1 MRARTKYILTAIF
14 AALLLVIGALAFLL
28 PASAKEEQRVTAS
41 AASTQ
46 SSWYKEG
53 EDEYWGYINFQ
64 PSSEQPIGASG
75 TCTVNLVHG
84 REWSYSSGG
93 VSGSTQGQTTI
104 TFRYAATGD
113 NHCLFMWVKAYQ
125 GMTTDSGYVTIHT
138 TKTSIA
144 AKSATCT
151 SAGNTAGQ
159 RCATC
164 SKDDPLNTSRTIPA
178 LGHAWRQYEA
188 QAPTCTEIGWNA
200 YLTCSRCNYTTYTE
214 IEALGHN
221 WESESVSSTGVYCS
235 DTRNTCTRC
244 SEVVYESTGTSSRDQ
259 HTTTSRVTSQATCT
273 STGRRQYTCTK
284 CSYSYSST
292 ISALG
297 HDYGSYV
304 TTTEPT
310 CTEAGVETATCSRC
324 TSTTSRAVSALGHYW
339 ESESV
344 SSTSL
349 YCSDTRSTCTRCS
362 EVIYESTGTSSRDRH
377 TYTSHVTSQATCT
390 STGRRQYTC
399 TKCSY
404 SYSSTISALGHD
416 LEEHNA
422 KAPTCTEI
430 GWNAYETCSRCD
442 YTTYEEIEATGHTP
456 GAAATCTTAQTC
468 TVCGTVLAEAL
479 GHDIEDHKAKAPTC
493 TEIGWNAYETCSRC
507 DYTTYEEIEATGH
520 TPGAAATC
528 TTAQTCTVCGTVL
541 AEALGHDIEE
551 HEAKAPTCTEIGWN
565 AYETCSRCNYT
576 TYEEIEATGHTPGAA
591 ATCTTAQTCSVCS
604 TVLAEALGHDIE
616 DHKAKAP
623 TCTEIGWN
631 AYETCSRCDYTTYSE
646 IEATGHTPG
655 AAATCTTA
663 QTCTVCGTV
672 LAEALS
678 HDIEEHEAK
687 APTCTEIGWNAY
699 ETCSRCDYTTYS
711 EIEATGHTPGAA
723 ATCTTA
729 QTCDVCGTVLAEAL
743 GHDYQ
748 NGYCDICGAI
758 DEAALEEDKGNAKNE
773 LDDLAQSVK
782 DEINASD
789 LPDDVKQDLIG
800 SVDQAIE
807 DAKGEVD
814 TAGDFTDIDS
824 ILQEVETEISNSI
837 LNAEKENAK
846 SELNGVA
853 AEIRDEINATDLPD
867 DVKQDLI
874 GQLNQAIEETSSEIE
889 AATSADGFSES
900 IDAVRS
906 EMATA
911 ILNAEKQQGVDS
923 LSDFAE
929 NVRSEIEAS
938 DLSEGEKADRYEQ
951 ISAVVE
957 SANADIRGAATAA
970 DVDRIVEAA
979 KDEIEGIQAIGHIA
993 GPAATCTTAQTCI
1006 VCGKELVPA
1015 LGHTPGAAAMCTTA
1029 QTCTVCGDMLAP
1041 ATGHTAADAVREN
1054 EVAPTCTANGSYEE
1068 VVYCDVCSVELSR
1081 RTVTVNA
1088 TGHTFGPDAT
1098 CTEDQ
1103 TCLVCGEV
1111 ISAATGHIPGPAAT
1125 CTAAQTCSVCGTVL
1139 TEALG
1144 HDLEEHDAQAP
1155 TCTEIG
1161 WNAYE
1166 TCSRCDYTTYSEI
1179 EATGHTAAEP
1189 VRENEVSATCTES
1202 GSYDSVVY
1210 CDVCNAELSRR
1221 IETIAAL
1228 WHDEIRHE
1236 AQAPT
1241 CTEIG
1246 WSAYVTCSRCDY
1258 TTFHAIAATGH
1269 TAAEAVRE
1277 NEVAP
1282 TCTANGSYDS
1292 VVYCDVCDTELSR
1305 NTVTVNATGHVFEN
1319 GYCSVCGAEENPALE
1334 NDKDATN
1341 EELDDIAQNVK
1352 DEINASDLPD
1362 DVKEDLI
1369 DRVDQA
1375 IEDAKGEVSGAQS
1388 SDELDEIVG
1397 SVNDTIEDA
1406 ILEAEKENAKSEL
1419 DDLAQSVK
1427 DEINASDLPDD
1438 VKEDL
1443 IGRVDQVIED
1453 AKAEIDAAQS
1463 ADGFDQIIENVT
1475 GELDEL
1481 VNGTDT
1487 PDTSLEAEKESAKN
1501 ELDDLAQSVKDE
1513 INASDL
1519 PDDVKEDLI
1528 GSVDQVIEDA
1538 KAEIDAAQSA
1548 DGFDQLIEDVTGEL
1562 DELVSGTSGTEET
1575 KGELWPWLV
1584 GAVVLAL
1591 ILSAL
1596 YAILRI
1602 RKARKYGQTVGAKI
1616 IITIAVISILI
1627 FVVIIGIAVLLFSL
1641 I

>member
-479 GHDIEDHKAKAPTC
+479 GHDIE
-493 TEIGWNAYETCSRC
+493 
-507 DYTTYEEIEATGH
+507 
-520 TPGAAATC
+520 
-528 TTAQTCTVCGTVL
+528 
-541 AEALGHDIEE
+541 
-551 HEAKAPTCTEIGWN
+551 
-565 AYETCSRCNYT
+565 
-576 TYEEIEATGHTPGAA
+576 
-591 ATCTTAQTCSVCS
+591 
-604 TVLAEALGHDIE
+604 
-616 DHKAKAP
+616 
-623 TCTEIGWN
+623 
-631 AYETCSRCDYTTYSE
+631 
-646 IEATGHTPG
+646 
-655 AAATCTTA
+655 
-663 QTCTVCGTV
+663 
-672 LAEALS
+672 
-678 HDIEEHEAK
+678 EHEAK

-814 TAGDFTDIDS
+814 TVGDFTDIDS

-1369 DRVDQA
+1369 
-1375 IEDAKGEVSGAQS
+1375 
-1388 SDELDEIVG
+1388 
-1397 SVNDTIEDA
+1397 
-1406 ILEAEKENAKSEL
+1406 
-1419 DDLAQSVK
+1419 
-1427 DEINASDLPDD
+1427 
-1438 VKEDL
+1438 
-1443 IGRVDQVIED
+1443 GRVDQVIED

>member
-1 MRARTKYILTAIF
+1 M
-14 AALLLVIGALAFLL
+14 
-28 PASAKEEQRVTAS
+28 
-41 AASTQ
+41 
-46 SSWYKEG
+46 
-53 EDEYWGYINFQ
+53 
-64 PSSEQPIGASG
+64 
-75 TCTVNLVHG
+75 
-84 REWSYSSGG
+84 
-93 VSGSTQGQTTI
+93 
-104 TFRYAATGD
+104 
-113 NHCLFMWVKAYQ
+113 
-125 GMTTDSGYVTIHT
+125 
-138 TKTSIA
+138 
-144 AKSATCT
+144 
-151 SAGNTAGQ
+151 
-159 RCATC
+159 
-164 SKDDPLNTSRTIPA
+164 
-178 LGHAWRQYEA
+178 
-188 QAPTCTEIGWNA
+188 
-200 YLTCSRCNYTTYTE
+200 
-214 IEALGHN
+214 
-221 WESESVSSTGVYCS
+221 
-235 DTRNTCTRC
+235 
-244 SEVVYESTGTSSRDQ
+244 
-259 HTTTSRVTSQATCT
+259 
-273 STGRRQYTCTK
+273 
-284 CSYSYSST
+284 
-292 ISALG
+292 
-297 HDYGSYV
+297 
-304 TTTEPT
+304 
-310 CTEAGVETATCSRC
+310 
-324 TSTTSRAVSALGHYW
+324 
-339 ESESV
+339 
-344 SSTSL
+344 
-349 YCSDTRSTCTRCS
+349 
-362 EVIYESTGTSSRDRH
+362 
-377 TYTSHVTSQATCT
+377 TSQATCT

-442 YTTYEEIEATGHTP
+442 YTTYSEIEATGHTP
-456 GAAATCTTAQTC
+456 GAAATCTTTQTC
-468 TVCGTVLAEAL
+468 DVCGTVLAEAL
-479 GHDIEDHKAKAPTC
+479 GHDIEEHEAKAPTC
-493 TEIGWNAYETCSRC
+493 TEIGCNAYETCSRC

-528 TTAQTCTVCGTVL
+528 TTAQTCDVCGTVL
-541 AEALGHDIEE
+541 AEALDHDLMQ
-551 HEAKAPTCTEIGWN
+551 HEA
-565 AYETCSRCNYT
+565 
-576 TYEEIEATGHTPGAA
+576 
-591 ATCTTAQTCSVCS
+591 Q
-604 TVLAEALGHDIE
+604 
-616 DHKAKAP
+616 AP

-646 IEATGHTPG
+646 IEATGHTSG

-663 QTCTVCGTV
+663 QTCDVCGTV
-672 LAEALS
+672 LAEALG
-678 HDIEEHEAK
+678 HDLTQHDAQ

-699 ETCSRCDYTTYS
+699 EECSRCDYTTYS

-748 NGYCDICGAI
+748 NGYCDVCGAI
-758 DEAALEEDKGNAKNE
+758 DEASLEEDKGNAKNE

-853 AEIRDEINATDLPD
+853 TEIRDEINATDLPD

-874 GQLNQAIEETSSEIE
+874 EQLDQAISATTSEIE

-1397 SVNDTIEDA
+1397 SVNDAIEDA

-1453 AKAEIDAAQS
+1453 AKAEIDAAQGS
-1463 ADGFDQIIENVT
+1463 GDRGR
-1475 GELDEL
+1475 
-1481 VNGTDT
+1481 
-1487 PDTSLEAEKESAKN
+1487 ESG
-1501 ELDDLAQSVKDE
+1501 DRCCPVCRW
-1513 INASDL
+1513 
-1519 PDDVKEDLI
+1519 
-1528 GSVDQVIEDA
+1528 
-1538 KAEIDAAQSA
+1538 
-1548 DGFDQLIEDVTGEL
+1548 F
-1562 DELVSGTSGTEET
+1562 
-1575 KGELWPWLV
+1575 
-1584 GAVVLAL
+1584 
-1591 ILSAL
+1591 
-1596 YAILRI
+1596 
-1602 RKARKYGQTVGAKI
+1602 
-1616 IITIAVISILI
+1616 
-1627 FVVIIGIAVLLFSL
+1627 
-1641 I
+1641 

>member
-1 MRARTKYILTAIF
+1 M
-14 AALLLVIGALAFLL
+14 
-28 PASAKEEQRVTAS
+28 
-41 AASTQ
+41 
-46 SSWYKEG
+46 
-53 EDEYWGYINFQ
+53 
-64 PSSEQPIGASG
+64 
-75 TCTVNLVHG
+75 
-84 REWSYSSGG
+84 
-93 VSGSTQGQTTI
+93 
-104 TFRYAATGD
+104 
-113 NHCLFMWVKAYQ
+113 
-125 GMTTDSGYVTIHT
+125 
-138 TKTSIA
+138 
-144 AKSATCT
+144 
-151 SAGNTAGQ
+151 
-159 RCATC
+159 
-164 SKDDPLNTSRTIPA
+164 
-178 LGHAWRQYEA
+178 
-188 QAPTCTEIGWNA
+188 
-200 YLTCSRCNYTTYTE
+200 
-214 IEALGHN
+214 
-221 WESESVSSTGVYCS
+221 
-235 DTRNTCTRC
+235 
-244 SEVVYESTGTSSRDQ
+244 
-259 HTTTSRVTSQATCT
+259 
-273 STGRRQYTCTK
+273 
-284 CSYSYSST
+284 
-292 ISALG
+292 
-297 HDYGSYV
+297 
-304 TTTEPT
+304 
-310 CTEAGVETATCSRC
+310 
-324 TSTTSRAVSALGHYW
+324 
-339 ESESV
+339 
-344 SSTSL
+344 
-349 YCSDTRSTCTRCS
+349 
-362 EVIYESTGTSSRDRH
+362 
-377 TYTSHVTSQATCT
+377 TSQATCT

-422 KAPTCTEI
+422 KEPTCTEI
-430 GWNAYETCSRCD
+430 GWNAYETCSRCG
-442 YTTYEEIEATGHTP
+442 YTTYSEIEATGHTP
-456 GAAATCTTAQTC
+456 GTAATCTSAQTC
-468 TVCGTVLAEAL
+468 SVCSTVLAEAL

-541 AEALGHDIEE
+541 AEALG
-551 HEAKAPTCTEIGWN
+551 
-565 AYETCSRCNYT
+565 
-576 TYEEIEATGHTPGAA
+576 
-591 ATCTTAQTCSVCS
+591 
-604 TVLAEALGHDIE
+604 
-616 DHKAKAP
+616 
-623 TCTEIGWN
+623 
-631 AYETCSRCDYTTYSE
+631 
-646 IEATGHTPG
+646 
-655 AAATCTTA
+655 
-663 QTCTVCGTV
+663 
-672 LAEALS
+672 

-1397 SVNDTIEDA
+1397 SVNDAIEDA
-1406 ILEAEKENAKSEL
+1406 ILEAEKENAKS
-1419 DDLAQSVK
+1419 
-1427 DEINASDLPDD
+1427 
-1438 VKEDL
+1438 
-1443 IGRVDQVIED
+1443 
-1453 AKAEIDAAQS
+1453 
-1463 ADGFDQIIENVT
+1463 
-1475 GELDEL
+1475 
-1481 VNGTDT
+1481 
-1487 PDTSLEAEKESAKN
+1487 

-1596 YAILRI
+1596 YAILRV

>member
-297 HDYGSYV
+297 HD
-304 TTTEPT
+304 
-310 CTEAGVETATCSRC
+310 
-324 TSTTSRAVSALGHYW
+324 
-339 ESESV
+339 
-344 SSTSL
+344 
-349 YCSDTRSTCTRCS
+349 
-362 EVIYESTGTSSRDRH
+362 
-377 TYTSHVTSQATCT
+377 
-390 STGRRQYTC
+390 
-399 TKCSY
+399 
-404 SYSSTISALGHD
+404 

-541 AEALGHDIEE
+541 AEALG
-551 HEAKAPTCTEIGWN
+551 
-565 AYETCSRCNYT
+565 
-576 TYEEIEATGHTPGAA
+576 
-591 ATCTTAQTCSVCS
+591 
-604 TVLAEALGHDIE
+604 
-616 DHKAKAP
+616 
-623 TCTEIGWN
+623 
-631 AYETCSRCDYTTYSE
+631 
-646 IEATGHTPG
+646 
-655 AAATCTTA
+655 
-663 QTCTVCGTV
+663 
-672 LAEALS
+672 

>member
-53 EDEYWGYINFQ
+53 EDEYWGYINFL

-292 ISALG
+292 VSALG

-377 TYTSHVTSQATCT
+377 TYTSRVTSQATCT

-422 KAPTCTEI
+422 KEPTCTEI
-430 GWNAYETCSRCD
+430 GWNAYETCSRCG
-442 YTTYEEIEATGHTP
+442 YTTYSEIEATGHTP
-456 GAAATCTTAQTC
+456 GTAATCTSAQTC
-468 TVCGTVLAEAL
+468 SVCSTVLAEAL

-565 AYETCSRCNYT
+565 AYETCSRCDYT
-576 TYEEIEATGHTPGAA
+576 TYEEIEVTGHTPGAA

-631 AYETCSRCDYTTYSE
+631 AYETCSRCDYTTYEE

-687 APTCTEIGWNAY
+687 
-699 ETCSRCDYTTYS
+699 
-711 EIEATGHTPGAA
+711 
-723 ATCTTA
+723 
-729 QTCDVCGTVLAEAL
+729 
-743 GHDYQ
+743 
-748 NGYCDICGAI
+748 
-758 DEAALEEDKGNAKNE
+758 
-773 LDDLAQSVK
+773 
-782 DEINASD
+782 
-789 LPDDVKQDLIG
+789 
-800 SVDQAIE
+800 
-807 DAKGEVD
+807 
-814 TAGDFTDIDS
+814 
-824 ILQEVETEISNSI
+824 
-837 LNAEKENAK
+837 
-846 SELNGVA
+846 
-853 AEIRDEINATDLPD
+853 
-867 DVKQDLI
+867 
-874 GQLNQAIEETSSEIE
+874 
-889 AATSADGFSES
+889 
-900 IDAVRS
+900 
-906 EMATA
+906 
-911 ILNAEKQQGVDS
+911 
-923 LSDFAE
+923 
-929 NVRSEIEAS
+929 
-938 DLSEGEKADRYEQ
+938 
-951 ISAVVE
+951 
-957 SANADIRGAATAA
+957 
-970 DVDRIVEAA
+970 
-979 KDEIEGIQAIGHIA
+979 
-993 GPAATCTTAQTCI
+993 
-1006 VCGKELVPA
+1006 
-1015 LGHTPGAAAMCTTA
+1015 
-1029 QTCTVCGDMLAP
+1029 
-1041 ATGHTAADAVREN
+1041 
-1054 EVAPTCTANGSYEE
+1054 
-1068 VVYCDVCSVELSR
+1068 
-1081 RTVTVNA
+1081 
-1088 TGHTFGPDAT
+1088 
-1098 CTEDQ
+1098 
-1103 TCLVCGEV
+1103 
-1111 ISAATGHIPGPAAT
+1111 
-1125 CTAAQTCSVCGTVL
+1125 
-1139 TEALG
+1139 
-1144 HDLEEHDAQAP
+1144 
-1155 TCTEIG
+1155 
-1161 WNAYE
+1161 
-1166 TCSRCDYTTYSEI
+1166 
-1179 EATGHTAAEP
+1179 
-1189 VRENEVSATCTES
+1189 
-1202 GSYDSVVY
+1202 
-1210 CDVCNAELSRR
+1210 
-1221 IETIAAL
+1221 
-1228 WHDEIRHE
+1228 
-1236 AQAPT
+1236 APT

-1397 SVNDTIEDA
+1397 SVNDAIEDA

-1443 IGRVDQVIED
+1443 IGR
-1453 AKAEIDAAQS
+1453 
-1463 ADGFDQIIENVT
+1463 
-1475 GELDEL
+1475 
-1481 VNGTDT
+1481 
-1487 PDTSLEAEKESAKN
+1487 
-1501 ELDDLAQSVKDE
+1501 
-1513 INASDL
+1513 
-1519 PDDVKEDLI
+1519 
-1528 GSVDQVIEDA
+1528 VDQVIEDA

>member
-53 EDEYWGYINFQ
+53 EDEYWGYINFL

-292 ISALG
+292 VSALG

-377 TYTSHVTSQATCT
+377 TYTSRVTSQATCT

-422 KAPTCTEI
+422 KEPTCTEI
-430 GWNAYETCSRCD
+430 GWNAYETCSRCG
-442 YTTYEEIEATGHTP
+442 YTTYSEIEATGHTP
-456 GAAATCTTAQTC
+456 GTAATCTSAQTC
-468 TVCGTVLAEAL
+468 SVCSTVLAEAL

-565 AYETCSRCNYT
+565 AYETCSRCDYT
-576 TYEEIEATGHTPGAA
+576 TYEEIEVTGHTPGAA

-631 AYETCSRCDYTTYSE
+631 AYETCSRCDYTTYEE

-687 APTCTEIGWNAY
+687 
-699 ETCSRCDYTTYS
+699 
-711 EIEATGHTPGAA
+711 
-723 ATCTTA
+723 
-729 QTCDVCGTVLAEAL
+729 
-743 GHDYQ
+743 
-748 NGYCDICGAI
+748 
-758 DEAALEEDKGNAKNE
+758 
-773 LDDLAQSVK
+773 
-782 DEINASD
+782 
-789 LPDDVKQDLIG
+789 
-800 SVDQAIE
+800 
-807 DAKGEVD
+807 
-814 TAGDFTDIDS
+814 
-824 ILQEVETEISNSI
+824 
-837 LNAEKENAK
+837 
-846 SELNGVA
+846 
-853 AEIRDEINATDLPD
+853 
-867 DVKQDLI
+867 
-874 GQLNQAIEETSSEIE
+874 
-889 AATSADGFSES
+889 
-900 IDAVRS
+900 
-906 EMATA
+906 
-911 ILNAEKQQGVDS
+911 
-923 LSDFAE
+923 
-929 NVRSEIEAS
+929 
-938 DLSEGEKADRYEQ
+938 
-951 ISAVVE
+951 
-957 SANADIRGAATAA
+957 
-970 DVDRIVEAA
+970 
-979 KDEIEGIQAIGHIA
+979 
-993 GPAATCTTAQTCI
+993 
-1006 VCGKELVPA
+1006 
-1015 LGHTPGAAAMCTTA
+1015 
-1029 QTCTVCGDMLAP
+1029 
-1041 ATGHTAADAVREN
+1041 
-1054 EVAPTCTANGSYEE
+1054 
-1068 VVYCDVCSVELSR
+1068 
-1081 RTVTVNA
+1081 
-1088 TGHTFGPDAT
+1088 
-1098 CTEDQ
+1098 
-1103 TCLVCGEV
+1103 
-1111 ISAATGHIPGPAAT
+1111 
-1125 CTAAQTCSVCGTVL
+1125 
-1139 TEALG
+1139 
-1144 HDLEEHDAQAP
+1144 
-1155 TCTEIG
+1155 
-1161 WNAYE
+1161 
-1166 TCSRCDYTTYSEI
+1166 
-1179 EATGHTAAEP
+1179 
-1189 VRENEVSATCTES
+1189 
-1202 GSYDSVVY
+1202 
-1210 CDVCNAELSRR
+1210 
-1221 IETIAAL
+1221 
-1228 WHDEIRHE
+1228 
-1236 AQAPT
+1236 APT

-1397 SVNDTIEDA
+1397 SVNDAIEDA

-1475 GELDEL
+1475 TELDGL

>member
-259 HTTTSRVTSQATCT
+259 HTTTSRVISQATCT

-377 TYTSHVTSQATCT
+377 TYTSRVTSQATCT

-442 YTTYEEIEATGHTP
+442 YTTYEEIE
-456 GAAATCTTAQTC
+456 
-468 TVCGTVLAEAL
+468 V
-479 GHDIEDHKAKAPTC
+479 
-493 TEIGWNAYETCSRC
+493 
-507 DYTTYEEIEATGH
+507 
-520 TPGAAATC
+520 
-528 TTAQTCTVCGTVL
+528 
-541 AEALGHDIEE
+541 
-551 HEAKAPTCTEIGWN
+551 
-565 AYETCSRCNYT
+565 
-576 TYEEIEATGHTPGAA
+576 TGHTPGAA

-672 LAEALS
+672 LTEALS

-837 LNAEKENAK
+837 LNTEKENAK

-1210 CDVCNAELSRR
+1210 CDGCNAELSRR

-1397 SVNDTIEDA
+1397 SVNDAIEDA

-1475 GELDEL
+1475 TELDGL

>member
-1 MRARTKYILTAIF
+1 MRTRTKYILTAIL
-14 AALLLVIGALAFLL
+14 AALLLVIGAIAFLL

-41 AASTQ
+41 AASMNST
-46 SSWYKEG
+46 WEKYG
-53 EDEYWGYINFQ
+53 DGYWGYIDFQ
-64 PSSEQPIGASG
+64 PGSESSATSGSSTVSYDDGYGYSWYVSDNTGETWSSSTLHFERQDTEYGTPCQYRWYVTYSIQGTVASG
-75 TCTVNLVHG
+75 
-84 REWSYSSGG
+84 S
-93 VSGSTQGQTTI
+93 
-104 TFRYAATGD
+104 
-113 NHCLFMWVKAYQ
+113 
-125 GMTTDSGYVTIHT
+125 VTIHPR
-138 TKTSIA
+138 KYQLPA
-144 AKSATCT
+144 YEATCT
-151 SAGNTAGQ
+151 SAGQTGGYICQFCGSTYPYQPN
-159 RCATC
+159 
-164 SKDDPLNTSRTIPA
+164 RTIPA
-178 LGHAWRQYEA
+178 LGHDLTQHDAKE
-188 QAPTCTEIGWNA
+188 PTCTSVGWEA
-200 YLTCSRCNYTTYTE
+200 YEDCSRCDYTTYAE
-214 IEALGHN
+214 IEALGHD
-221 WESESVSSTGVYCS
+221 WESESVTSTISYCS

-244 SEVVYESTGTSSRDQ
+244 NEFVYESTGTSSREQ
-259 HTTTSRVTSQATCT
+259 HTYTSNVTSQATCT
-273 STGRRQYTCTK
+273 TTGRRRYTCTK
-284 CSYSYSST
+284 CSYSYLAV

-297 HDYGSYV
+297 HNYGSYV

-310 CTEAGVETATCSRC
+310 CAEAGVETASCSRC
-324 TSTTSRAVSALGHYW
+324 TSTTTRTVSALGHDW
-339 ESESV
+339 ETESV
-344 SSTSL
+344 SSTYA
-349 YCSDTRSTCTRCS
+349 YCSDTRNTCTRCS
-362 EVIYESTGTSSRDRH
+362 EVIYESTGTSSRDSH
-377 TYTSHVTSQATCT
+377 TLTSRVTSQATCT
-390 STGRRQYTC
+390 SAGTRLYSC
-399 TKCSY
+399 NKCSY
-404 SYSSTISALGHD
+404 SYSSTISALGHNYGSYVTTTEPTCTEAGIETASCSRCTSTTTRAVSALGHD
-416 LEEHNA
+416 LEDHAAQAPTCTEIGWNAYETCSRCDYTTYEEIEATGHTPGAAATCTTAQTCDVCSTVLAEALGHDLTQHEA

-468 TVCGTVLAEAL
+468 
-479 GHDIEDHKAKAPTC
+479 
-493 TEIGWNAYETCSRC
+493 
-507 DYTTYEEIEATGH
+507 
-520 TPGAAATC
+520 
-528 TTAQTCTVCGTVL
+528 
-541 AEALGHDIEE
+541 
-551 HEAKAPTCTEIGWN
+551 
-565 AYETCSRCNYT
+565 
-576 TYEEIEATGHTPGAA
+576 
-591 ATCTTAQTCSVCS
+591 
-604 TVLAEALGHDIE
+604 
-616 DHKAKAP
+616 
-623 TCTEIGWN
+623 
-631 AYETCSRCDYTTYSE
+631 
-646 IEATGHTPG
+646 
-655 AAATCTTA
+655 
-663 QTCTVCGTV
+663 
-672 LAEALS
+672 
-678 HDIEEHEAK
+678 
-687 APTCTEIGWNAY
+687 
-699 ETCSRCDYTTYS
+699 
-711 EIEATGHTPGAA
+711 
-723 ATCTTA
+723 
-729 QTCDVCGTVLAEAL
+729 DVCGTVLAEAL

-748 NGYCDICGAI
+748 NGYCDVCGTI

-789 LPDDVKQDLIG
+789 LPNDVKQDLIG

-814 TAGDFTDIDS
+814 TAGDFADIDS
-824 ILQEVETEISNSI
+824 ILQEVETEINNS
-837 LNAEKENAK
+837 
-846 SELNGVA
+846 
-853 AEIRDEINATDLPD
+853 
-867 DVKQDLI
+867 
-874 GQLNQAIEETSSEIE
+874 
-889 AATSADGFSES
+889 
-900 IDAVRS
+900 
-906 EMATA
+906 
-911 ILNAEKQQGVDS
+911 ILNAEKQQGIDD
-923 LSDFAE
+923 LSNFAE

-1015 LGHTPGAAAMCTTA
+1015 LGHTPGAAATCTTA
-1029 QTCTVCGDMLAP
+1029 QTCSVCGTVLAP

-1125 CTAAQTCSVCGTVL
+1125 CTTAQTCSVCGTVL
-1139 TEALG
+1139 AEALG
-1144 HDLEEHDAQAP
+1144 HDLTQYEAQAP

-1166 TCSRCDYTTYSEI
+1166 TCSRCDYTTYEEI
-1179 EATGHTAAEP
+1179 GAAGHTAAEP
-1189 VRENEVSATCTES
+1189 VRENEVAATCTES

-1221 IETIAAL
+1221 TVTIAAL

-1258 TTFHAIAATGH
+1258 TTFRAIAATGH
-1269 TAAEAVRE
+1269 TTAEAVRE

-1282 TCTANGSYDS
+1282 TCTTNGSYDS
-1292 VVYCDVCDTELSR
+1292 VVYCDVCDAELSR
-1305 NTVTVNATGHVFEN
+1305 NTVTVDATGHVFEN
-1319 GYCSVCGAEENPALE
+1319 GYCGVCGAEENPALE
-1334 NDKDATN
+1334 NDKDTTN

-1369 DRVDQA
+1369 DRVDQV

-1397 SVNDTIEDA
+1397 SVNDAIEDA
-1406 ILEAEKENAKSEL
+1406 ILEAEKEN
-1419 DDLAQSVK
+1419 
-1427 DEINASDLPDD
+1427 
-1438 VKEDL
+1438 
-1443 IGRVDQVIED
+1443 
-1453 AKAEIDAAQS
+1453 
-1463 ADGFDQIIENVT
+1463 T
-1475 GELDEL
+1475 
-1481 VNGTDT
+1481 
-1487 PDTSLEAEKESAKN
+1487 KN

-1528 GSVDQVIEDA
+1528 GSVDQAIEDA

-1548 DGFDQLIEDVTGEL
+1548 DGFDQLIENVTAEL
-1562 DELVSGTSGTEET
+1562 DELVSGTSGTEEA

-1584 GAVVLAL
+1584 GAIVLAL

-1596 YAILRI
+1596 YATLRI

>member
-479 GHDIEDHKAKAPTC
+479 GHDIE
-493 TEIGWNAYETCSRC
+493 
-507 DYTTYEEIEATGH
+507 
-520 TPGAAATC
+520 
-528 TTAQTCTVCGTVL
+528 
-541 AEALGHDIEE
+541 E

-616 DHKAKAP
+616 DHKAK
-623 TCTEIGWN
+623 
-631 AYETCSRCDYTTYSE
+631 
-646 IEATGHTPG
+646 
-655 AAATCTTA
+655 
-663 QTCTVCGTV
+663 
-672 LAEALS
+672 
-678 HDIEEHEAK
+678 
-687 APTCTEIGWNAY
+687 
-699 ETCSRCDYTTYS
+699 
-711 EIEATGHTPGAA
+711 
-723 ATCTTA
+723 
-729 QTCDVCGTVLAEAL
+729 
-743 GHDYQ
+743 
-748 NGYCDICGAI
+748 
-758 DEAALEEDKGNAKNE
+758 
-773 LDDLAQSVK
+773 
-782 DEINASD
+782 
-789 LPDDVKQDLIG
+789 
-800 SVDQAIE
+800 
-807 DAKGEVD
+807 
-814 TAGDFTDIDS
+814 
-824 ILQEVETEISNSI
+824 
-837 LNAEKENAK
+837 
-846 SELNGVA
+846 
-853 AEIRDEINATDLPD
+853 
-867 DVKQDLI
+867 
-874 GQLNQAIEETSSEIE
+874 
-889 AATSADGFSES
+889 
-900 IDAVRS
+900 
-906 EMATA
+906 
-911 ILNAEKQQGVDS
+911 
-923 LSDFAE
+923 
-929 NVRSEIEAS
+929 
-938 DLSEGEKADRYEQ
+938 
-951 ISAVVE
+951 
-957 SANADIRGAATAA
+957 
-970 DVDRIVEAA
+970 
-979 KDEIEGIQAIGHIA
+979 
-993 GPAATCTTAQTCI
+993 
-1006 VCGKELVPA
+1006 
-1015 LGHTPGAAAMCTTA
+1015 
-1029 QTCTVCGDMLAP
+1029 
-1041 ATGHTAADAVREN
+1041 
-1054 EVAPTCTANGSYEE
+1054 
-1068 VVYCDVCSVELSR
+1068 
-1081 RTVTVNA
+1081 
-1088 TGHTFGPDAT
+1088 
-1098 CTEDQ
+1098 
-1103 TCLVCGEV
+1103 
-1111 ISAATGHIPGPAAT
+1111 
-1125 CTAAQTCSVCGTVL
+1125 
-1139 TEALG
+1139 
-1144 HDLEEHDAQAP
+1144 
-1155 TCTEIG
+1155 
-1161 WNAYE
+1161 
-1166 TCSRCDYTTYSEI
+1166 
-1179 EATGHTAAEP
+1179 
-1189 VRENEVSATCTES
+1189 
-1202 GSYDSVVY
+1202 
-1210 CDVCNAELSRR
+1210 
-1221 IETIAAL
+1221 
-1228 WHDEIRHE
+1228 
-1236 AQAPT
+1236 APT

>member
-1 MRARTKYILTAIF
+1 M
-14 AALLLVIGALAFLL
+14 
-28 PASAKEEQRVTAS
+28 
-41 AASTQ
+41 
-46 SSWYKEG
+46 
-53 EDEYWGYINFQ
+53 
-64 PSSEQPIGASG
+64 
-75 TCTVNLVHG
+75 
-84 REWSYSSGG
+84 
-93 VSGSTQGQTTI
+93 
-104 TFRYAATGD
+104 
-113 NHCLFMWVKAYQ
+113 
-125 GMTTDSGYVTIHT
+125 
-138 TKTSIA
+138 
-144 AKSATCT
+144 
-151 SAGNTAGQ
+151 
-159 RCATC
+159 
-164 SKDDPLNTSRTIPA
+164 
-178 LGHAWRQYEA
+178 
-188 QAPTCTEIGWNA
+188 
-200 YLTCSRCNYTTYTE
+200 
-214 IEALGHN
+214 
-221 WESESVSSTGVYCS
+221 
-235 DTRNTCTRC
+235 
-244 SEVVYESTGTSSRDQ
+244 
-259 HTTTSRVTSQATCT
+259 TSQATCT
-273 STGRRQYTCTK
+273 SAGTRLYSCNK

-297 HDYGSYV
+297 HNYGSYV

-310 CTEAGVETATCSRC
+310 CTEAGIETASCSRC
-324 TSTTSRAVSALGHYW
+324 TSTTTRAVSALGH
-339 ESESV
+339 
-344 SSTSL
+344 
-349 YCSDTRSTCTRCS
+349 
-362 EVIYESTGTSSRDRH
+362 
-377 TYTSHVTSQATCT
+377 
-390 STGRRQYTC
+390 
-399 TKCSY
+399 
-404 SYSSTISALGHD
+404 D
-416 LEEHNA
+416 LEDHA
-422 KAPTCTEI
+422 AQAPTCTEI

-468 TVCGTVLAEAL
+468 DVCGTVLTEALGHDLTQHAAQTPTCTEIGWNDYETCGRCDYTTYSEIEATGHTFGPDATCTEDQTCTVCGEVISAATGHIPGPAATCTTAQTCSVCGTVLTEALGHDLTQHEAQAPTCTEIGWNAYETCSRCDYTTYEEIEATGHTPSAAATCTTAQTCDVCDTVLAEAL
-479 GHDIEDHKAKAPTC
+479 GHDLEDHVAQAPTC

-528 TTAQTCTVCGTVL
+528 TTAQTC
-541 AEALGHDIEE
+541 
-551 HEAKAPTCTEIGWN
+551 
-565 AYETCSRCNYT
+565 
-576 TYEEIEATGHTPGAA
+576 
-591 ATCTTAQTCSVCS
+591 
-604 TVLAEALGHDIE
+604 
-616 DHKAKAP
+616 
-623 TCTEIGWN
+623 
-631 AYETCSRCDYTTYSE
+631 
-646 IEATGHTPG
+646 
-655 AAATCTTA
+655 
-663 QTCTVCGTV
+663 
-672 LAEALS
+672 
-678 HDIEEHEAK
+678 
-687 APTCTEIGWNAY
+687 
-699 ETCSRCDYTTYS
+699 
-711 EIEATGHTPGAA
+711 
-723 ATCTTA
+723 
-729 QTCDVCGTVLAEAL
+729 DVCGTVLAEAL

-748 NGYCDICGAI
+748 NGYCDVCGTI

-789 LPDDVKQDLIG
+789 LPNDVKQDLIG

-814 TAGDFTDIDS
+814 TAGDFADIDS
-824 ILQEVETEISNSI
+824 ILQEVETEINNS
-837 LNAEKENAK
+837 
-846 SELNGVA
+846 
-853 AEIRDEINATDLPD
+853 
-867 DVKQDLI
+867 
-874 GQLNQAIEETSSEIE
+874 
-889 AATSADGFSES
+889 
-900 IDAVRS
+900 
-906 EMATA
+906 
-911 ILNAEKQQGVDS
+911 ILNAEKQQGIDD
-923 LSDFAE
+923 LSNFAE

-1015 LGHTPGAAAMCTTA
+1015 LGHTPGAAATCTTA
-1029 QTCTVCGDMLAP
+1029 QTCSVCGTVLAP

-1125 CTAAQTCSVCGTVL
+1125 CTTAQTCSVCGTVL
-1139 TEALG
+1139 AEALG
-1144 HDLEEHDAQAP
+1144 HDLTQYEAQAP

-1166 TCSRCDYTTYSEI
+1166 TCSRCDYTTYEEI
-1179 EATGHTAAEP
+1179 GAAGHTAAEP
-1189 VRENEVSATCTES
+1189 VRENEVAATCTES

-1221 IETIAAL
+1221 TVTIAAL

-1258 TTFHAIAATGH
+1258 TTFRAIAATGH
-1269 TAAEAVRE
+1269 TTAEAVRE

-1282 TCTANGSYDS
+1282 TCTTNGSYDS
-1292 VVYCDVCDTELSR
+1292 VVYCDVCDAELSR
-1305 NTVTVNATGHVFEN
+1305 NTVTVDATGHVFEN
-1319 GYCSVCGAEENPALE
+1319 GYCGVCGAEENPALE
-1334 NDKDATN
+1334 NDKDTTN

-1369 DRVDQA
+1369 DRVDQV

-1397 SVNDTIEDA
+1397 SVNDAIEDA
-1406 ILEAEKENAKSEL
+1406 ILEAEKEN
-1419 DDLAQSVK
+1419 
-1427 DEINASDLPDD
+1427 
-1438 VKEDL
+1438 
-1443 IGRVDQVIED
+1443 
-1453 AKAEIDAAQS
+1453 
-1463 ADGFDQIIENVT
+1463 T
-1475 GELDEL
+1475 
-1481 VNGTDT
+1481 
-1487 PDTSLEAEKESAKN
+1487 KN

-1528 GSVDQVIEDA
+1528 GSVDQAIEDA

-1548 DGFDQLIEDVTGEL
+1548 DGFDQLIENVTAEL
-1562 DELVSGTSGTEET
+1562 DELVSGTSGTEEA

-1584 GAVVLAL
+1584 GAIVLAL

-1596 YAILRI
+1596 YATLRI

>member
-104 TFRYAATGD
+104 TFTYAATGD
-113 NHCLFMWVKAYQ
+113 NHCLFRWVKTYQ

-284 CSYSYSST
+284 CSYSYYTT

-297 HDYGSYV
+297 HNYGSYV

-310 CTEAGVETATCSRC
+310 CTEAGIKTATCSRC
-324 TSTTSRAVSALGHYW
+324 TSTTTHA
-339 ESESV
+339 
-344 SSTSL
+344 
-349 YCSDTRSTCTRCS
+349 
-362 EVIYESTGTSSRDRH
+362 
-377 TYTSHVTSQATCT
+377 
-390 STGRRQYTC
+390 
-399 TKCSY
+399 
-404 SYSSTISALGHD
+404 ISALGHD
-416 LEEHNA
+416 IEEHEA
-422 KAPTCTEI
+422 QAPTCTEI

-442 YTTYEEIEATGHTP
+442 YTTYAEIEATGHTP

-479 GHDIEDHKAKAPTC
+479 GHDLEKHEAKAPTC

-507 DYTTYEEIEATGH
+507 DYTTYEEIKATGH
-520 TPGAAATC
+520 TPGVAATC
-528 TTAQTCTVCGTVL
+528 TTAQTCDVCGTVL
-541 AEALGHDIEE
+541 AEELGHDLTQ
-551 HEAKAPTCTEIGWN
+551 HDAQAPTCTEIGWN
-565 AYETCSRCNYT
+565 AYE
-576 TYEEIEATGHTPGAA
+576 E
-591 ATCTTAQTCSVCS
+591 
-604 TVLAEALGHDIE
+604 
-616 DHKAKAP
+616 
-623 TCTEIGWN
+623 
-631 AYETCSRCDYTTYSE
+631 CSRCDYTTYSE

-672 LAEALS
+672 LAEAL
-678 HDIEEHEAK
+678 
-687 APTCTEIGWNAY
+687 
-699 ETCSRCDYTTYS
+699 
-711 EIEATGHTPGAA
+711 
-723 ATCTTA
+723 
-729 QTCDVCGTVLAEAL
+729 

-748 NGYCDICGAI
+748 NGYCDVCGAI

-773 LDDLAQSVK
+773 LDNLAQSVK

-814 TAGDFTDIDS
+814 TAGDFADIDS
-824 ILQEVETEISNSI
+824 ILQEVETEIGNSI

-846 SELNGVA
+846 SELSGVA
-853 AEIRDEINATDLPD
+853 SEIRDEINATDLPD

-874 GQLNQAIEETSSEIE
+874 GQLDQAIEEMASEIE

-900 IDAVRS
+900 IDAVRN

-911 ILNAEKQQGVDS
+911 ILNAEKQQGIDD
-923 LSDFAE
+923 LSNFAE

-1015 LGHTPGAAAMCTTA
+1015 LGHTPGAAATCTTA
-1029 QTCTVCGDMLAP
+1029 QTCSVCGDVLAP